1 MCPNNMSTH
10 GKFIKKVKK
19 RKKKSLLA
27 SWDKFTQ
34 VKGPFHVEEKPLL
47 AAGEKKSNTILR
59 ADNKI
64 AYFSRCF

>member
-1 MCPNNMSTH
+1 MSTH

-34 VKGPFHVEEKPLL
+34 VKGPFHVEEYPLP
-47 AAGEKKSNTILR
+47 AAGEKKI
-59 ADNKI
+59 
-64 AYFSRCF
+64 